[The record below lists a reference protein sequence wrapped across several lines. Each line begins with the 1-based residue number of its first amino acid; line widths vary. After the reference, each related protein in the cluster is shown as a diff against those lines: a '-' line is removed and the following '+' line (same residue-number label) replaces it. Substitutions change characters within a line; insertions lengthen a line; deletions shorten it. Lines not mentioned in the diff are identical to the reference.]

1 MIQYC
6 QSRSMRQNALYTKQK
21 RRKSVVTASEPNVLN
36 STVSVLLL
44 QESVKAA
51 VAKGVLTAQNL
62 KI

>member
-1 MIQYC
+1 
-6 QSRSMRQNALYTKQK
+6 MRQNALYTKQK